1 MFTLLI
7 TAVLA
12 NFSASSPAQHD
23 YTLAYQQAQAKGQPL
38 MVIVG
43 AQWCPACHTLKDTT
57 IKELQAAGQLD
68 EVCVAVVDRDA
79 QPQLAN
85 QLMRGQM
92 IPQIIV
98 FAKGSSGRWER
109 SQLTGY
115 QPKGPVR
122 QLILSAVSAIR
133 RS

>member
-1 MFTLLI
+1 MITLLI

-12 NFSASSPAQHD
+12 NFASSSSKPHD
-23 YTLAYQQAQAKGQPL
+23 YTLAYQESQLHGKPL
-38 MVIVG
+38 MVIVS
-43 AQWCPACHTLKDTT
+43 APWCPACHTLQDTT
-57 IKELQAAGQLD
+57 IRELEASGQLN

-79 QPQLAN
+79 EPQLAN

-98 FAKGSSGRWER
+98 FAKGNSGRWER
-109 SQLTGY
+109 SQLTGF
-115 QPKGPVR
+115 QQKGPVR
-122 QLILSAVSAIR
+122 QLILSAMSAIR

>member
-1 MFTLLI
+1 MLTLLI

-12 NFSASSPAQHD
+12 NFSASSAKEHD
-23 YTLAYQQAQAKGQPL
+23 YTQAYQESQLQGKPL

-57 IKELQAAGQLD
+57 IKQLQTSGQLD
-68 EVCVAVVDRDA
+68 DVCVAVVDRDA

-98 FAKGSSGRWER
+98 FAKGNSGRWER
-109 SQLTGY
+109 SQLTGF
-115 QPKGPVR
+115 QSPGPVR
-122 QLILSAVSAIR
+122 QLILSAMSAIR

>member
-1 MFTLLI
+1 MLTLLI

-12 NFSASSPAQHD
+12 NFSASSTKDHD
-23 YTLAYQQAQAKGQPL
+23 YTLAYQEAQLKGKPL

-43 AQWCPACHTLKDTT
+43 APWCPACHTLQDTT
-57 IKELQAAGQLD
+57 IKQLEESGQLD
-68 EVCVAVVDRDA
+68 DVCVAIVDRDT

-98 FAKGSSGRWER
+98 FAKGDSGRWER
-109 SQLTGY
+109 SQLTGF
-115 QPKGPVR
+115 QGQGPVR
-122 QLILSAVSAIR
+122 KLISSAMSAVR

>member
-1 MFTLLI
+1 MLTLLI
-7 TAVLA
+7 TAILA
-12 NFSASSPAQHD
+12 NFSASGANDHD
-23 YTLAYQQAQAKGQPL
+23 YNLAYQESQLKGKPL

-57 IKELQAAGQLD
+57 IKELEASGQLND
-68 EVCVAVVDRDA
+68 VSVAVVDRDA
-79 QPQLAN
+79 QPQLAS

-98 FAKGSSGRWER
+98 FAKGNSGRWER

-115 QPKGPVR
+115 QQKGPVR

>member
-1 MFTLLI
+1 MLTLLI

-12 NFSASSPAQHD
+12 NFASSSPKTHD
-23 YTLAYQQAQAKGQPL
+23 YNLAYQEAQLKGKPL

-57 IKELQAAGQLD
+57 IKELETSGQLND
-68 EVCVAVVDRDA
+68 VCVAVVDRDA
-79 QPQLAN
+79 EPQLAQ

-98 FAKGSSGRWER
+98 FAKGNSGRWER
-109 SQLTGY
+109 SQLTGF
-115 QPKGPVR
+115 QQKGPVR
-122 QLILSAVSAIR
+122 QLILSAMSAIR

>member
-1 MFTLLI
+1 MLTLLI

-12 NFSASSPAQHD
+12 NFSASAAKDHEYNQ
-23 YTLAYQQAQAKGQPL
+23 AYQESQLQGKPL

-43 AQWCPACHTLKDTT
+43 APWCPACHTLQDTT
-57 IKELQAAGQLD
+57 IKQLEASGQLND
-68 EVCVAVVDRDA
+68 VSVAIVDRDA
-79 QPQLAN
+79 EPQLAS

-98 FAKGSSGRWER
+98 FAKGSAGRWER
-109 SQLTGY
+109 SQLTGF
-115 QPKGPVR
+115 QSQGPVR
-122 QLILSAVSAIR
+122 QLIRSAISAVR